1 MSAPAATADVN
12 IHLRARPQDRELI
25 DRAAEV
31 VGTNRSQFMLLAAL
45 SEARNVLLD
54 QTIVRVDPETHAQFV
69 AALDAAPD
77 SEGYRRLM
85 NARPP
90 WSA

>member
-1 MSAPAATADVN
+1 MSGQTIIADVN

-31 VGTNRSQFMLLAAL
+31 VGANRSQFMLLAAL
-45 SEARNVLLD
+45 NEARNVLLD
-54 QTIVRVDPETHAQFV
+54 QTVVRVDPETYAQFV

-85 NARPP
+85 NARLP
-90 WSA
+90 WVE